1 MSKPI
6 PKTIIRKKAE
16 ALYRLFAICP
26 GGLDEVLKG
35 EIEAMGASVLE
46 VYSGGV
52 EFEGNLEMAYR
63 ACLSLRTASR
73 VLYLIQDE
81 KDIFQPEEMYDAVR
95 SVDWVKI
102 FGVTSTFAVYFTETN
117 NKSRRDPINTQFWA
131 LKAKDAIADYFMDRF
146 GERPNVDRQTPDIS
160 IKLHLHNHILK
171 IYLDLSGRSLHE
183 RGYRTQTL
191 DAPIKENLAAG
202 LLLLSGWDQKA
213 RDKVTFQDPF
223 CGSGTILIEAAMIAT
238 NTPPSIFRK
247 EFGFAAWRDHQAGLF
262 DRTKEALIAKI
273 DKNPAK
279 LPLMLGS
286 DQSAEAINVTRQN
299 LKNCGLEE
307 VVKLQVLPFEFT
319 KPITPK
325 GLMVTNPPYGVR
337 MNEVEGLKATYQKI
351 GSTLKHEYKGWRC
364 GVITSEDVLFH
375 AIALKP
381 SKKWKL
387 HNGSLESEFRIF
399 DMF

>member
-1 MSKPI
+1 MT
-6 PKTIIRKKAE
+6 KTIIRKKAE
-16 ALYRLFAICP
+16 VLYRFFAICP
-26 GGLDEVLKG
+26 GGLDEVLKN
-35 EIEAMGASVLE
+35 ELEVLGAKVLE

-63 ACLSLRTASR
+63 TCLCLRSASR
-73 VLYLIQDE
+73 VLYMIQE
-81 KDIFQPEEMYDAVR
+81 AKQIFQPEELYDAVR
-95 SVDWVKI
+95 SVDWLKI
-102 FGVTSTFAVYFTETN
+102 FAPTATFAVYFTETN

-183 RGYRTQTL
+183 RGYRSQTL

-202 LLLLSGWDQKA
+202 LLLLSGWDKKC
-213 RDKVTFQDPF
+213 REKVTFQDPF

-238 NTPPSIFRK
+238 NTPPSLYRK
-247 EFGFAAWRDHQAGLF
+247 EFGFSAWRDHQSGLF
-262 DRTKEALIAKI
+262 DRVKEALISKI
-273 DKNPAK
+273 DKNPAN

-286 DQSAEAINVTRQN
+286 DQSADAINITRQN
-299 LKNCGLEE
+299 LKNCGLQD

-319 KPITPK
+319 KPATPI

-337 MNEVEGLKATYQKI
+337 MNEVEALKATYQKI

-364 GVITSEDVLFH
+364 GVITSEETLFH